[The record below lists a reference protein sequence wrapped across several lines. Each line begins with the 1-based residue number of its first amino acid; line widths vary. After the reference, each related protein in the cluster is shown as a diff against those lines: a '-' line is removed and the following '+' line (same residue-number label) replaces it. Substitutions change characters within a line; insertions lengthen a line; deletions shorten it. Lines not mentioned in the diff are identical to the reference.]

1 MSECFV
7 NRFDSRSVLTKSH
20 RQVVKA
26 NEKSLK
32 RKRGL
37 LAVMHLV
44 LVNKSNADVLSWT
57 ARTEEKKQKKRKNK
71 SFFCDRRPK
80 RPDMSFASPLYQ
92 QHCNKKT
99 FTTNI
104 VYTEVFES

>member
-57 ARTEEKKQKKRKNK
+57 ARTEAKKQKKTK
-71 SFFCDRRPK
+71 K
-80 RPDMSFASPLYQ
+80 RIVFLRSPAKTTLYVLRL
-92 QHCNKKT
+92 T
-99 FTTNI
+99 AVPTTL
-104 VYTEVFES
+104 